1 MKSKKGVIA
10 IVAVAV
16 LTAAAVVG
24 ILIKK
29 DYGSYRYNSELYF
42 FNETATSIVMENREI
57 KYKDDKELAESV
69 IEALMKG
76 PDNSRYMKIIE
87 KNTKLLSLNDVDSG
101 NIVVNFSGEFL
112 TGDNTKDV
120 LAVYAVVK
128 SLCAISGVDSVK
140 VIVEGKDIATAD
152 GSIIGYLRNQDIN
165 LSTDTYNSET
175 REIALYF
182 PNKDGNKLVM
192 ETRTIKVTDQQP
204 LAQYIINELIKGP
217 ENKELSVK
225 EIMEELGLN
234 HRPTFRTNY
243 LHPALNELSVP
254 LSKDTVLL
262 SVETS
267 DNICFVNFKA
277 NFTDKNSGTAEK
289 EKMTIYSIVDSL
301 TELDNIQRVQFLMD
315 GKKVDNF
322 GNINIGSMFG
332 RDGSIIAE

>member
-16 LTAAAVVG
+16 LTVAAVVG

-128 SLCAISGVDSVK
+128 SLCAISSVDSVK

-175 REIALYF
+175 REI
-182 PNKDGNKLVM
+182 
-192 ETRTIKVTDQQP
+192 
-204 LAQYIINELIKGP
+204 GP
-217 ENKELSVK
+217 
-225 EIMEELGLN
+225 
-234 HRPTFRTNY
+234 
-243 LHPALNELSVP
+243 A
-254 LSKDTVLL
+254 
-262 SVETS
+262 
-267 DNICFVNFKA
+267 
-277 NFTDKNSGTAEK
+277 
-289 EKMTIYSIVDSL
+289 
-301 TELDNIQRVQFLMD
+301 
-315 GKKVDNF
+315 
-322 GNINIGSMFG
+322 
-332 RDGSIIAE
+332 

>member
-165 LSTDTYNSET
+165 LSTDTST
-175 REIALYF
+175 
-182 PNKDGNKLVM
+182 M
-192 ETRTIKVTDQQP
+192 
-204 LAQYIINELIKGP
+204 
-217 ENKELSVK
+217 
-225 EIMEELGLN
+225 
-234 HRPTFRTNY
+234 
-243 LHPALNELSVP
+243 
-254 LSKDTVLL
+254 
-262 SVETS
+262 
-267 DNICFVNFKA
+267 
-277 NFTDKNSGTAEK
+277 
-289 EKMTIYSIVDSL
+289 
-301 TELDNIQRVQFLMD
+301 
-315 GKKVDNF
+315 
-322 GNINIGSMFG
+322 
-332 RDGSIIAE
+332 

>member
-29 DYGSYRYNSELYF
+29 DYGNYRYNSELYF

-140 VIVEGKDIATAD
+140 VIVEGKDIATA
-152 GSIIGYLRNQDIN
+152 
-165 LSTDTYNSET
+165 
-175 REIALYF
+175 
-182 PNKDGNKLVM
+182 
-192 ETRTIKVTDQQP
+192 
-204 LAQYIINELIKGP
+204 
-217 ENKELSVK
+217 
-225 EIMEELGLN
+225 GL
-234 HRPTFRTNY
+234 
-243 LHPALNELSVP
+243 
-254 LSKDTVLL
+254 
-262 SVETS
+262 
-267 DNICFVNFKA
+267 
-277 NFTDKNSGTAEK
+277 
-289 EKMTIYSIVDSL
+289 
-301 TELDNIQRVQFLMD
+301 
-315 GKKVDNF
+315 
-322 GNINIGSMFG
+322 
-332 RDGSIIAE
+332 